1 MTVSELEHFRDLLLE
16 RENLLTGLLESL
28 TEKSE
33 DEARK
38 VRELVT
44 QIRNALLRVE
54 QHTFGTCE
62 VCRGEVELY
71 RLEAQ
76 PALQVCLSC
85 ISDHERKQLED
96 ELFVASKIHRAL
108 LPQTIRTIEGFDLSV
123 RSQAAG
129 NVGGDYFDVL
139 PTSDGL
145 VRIIIADTM
154 GKGLPAGM
162 LMSNLQGALRV
173 LAEDIQS
180 PAPLTKKLNGWLCR
194 NVPVTKF
201 ISLTCIAVEPTS
213 LPQADLV
220 YANAGHCPGVMVRG
234 DGTVSRLDTTGGV
247 LGVHEAFA
255 YEERRIQMDPDDL
268 LVLFTDGASE
278 AANEKGNMYGEDR
291 LVDFV
296 RTNRSLPCEKLVDS
310 LIHEVHSFTGSTV
323 LEDDCT
329 ILALRKRT
337 TFV

>member
-16 RENLLTGLLESL
+16 RENLLTGLLDSL

-38 VRELVT
+38 VRELVA

-54 QHTFGTCE
+54 EHSFGTCE
-62 VCRGEVELY
+62 ICRGEVELY

-108 LPQTIRTIEGFDLSV
+108 LPQTVRAIEGFDLSI

-145 VRIIIADTM
+145 VRIVIADTM

-180 PAPLTKKLNGWLCR
+180 PAPLVKKLNGWLCR

-201 ISLTCIAVEPTS
+201 VSLTCIAVGPTS
-213 LPQADLV
+213 APQAELA
-220 YANAGHCPGVMVRG
+220 YTNAGHCPAVLVRS
-234 DGTVSRLDTTGGV
+234 DGSVSRLVTTGGV

-255 YEERRIQMDPDDL
+255 YEERRIQMHPDDL

-278 AANEKGNMYGEDR
+278 ATNEKDEMFGEDR
-291 LVDFV
+291 LVDYV
-296 RTNRSLPCEKLVDS
+296 RSNRSLPCEKLVDS
-310 LIHEVHSFTGSTV
+310 LVGEVHSFAGSTV

-329 ILALRKRT
+329 ILALRRQGKY
-337 TFV
+337 V

>member
-1 MTVSELEHFRDLLLE
+1 MTVSELEHFRNLLLE
-16 RENLLTGLLESL
+16 RENLLSGWLDTLAEGS
-28 TEKSE
+28 EK
-33 DEARK
+33 EARK

-44 QIRNALLRVE
+44 QIRGALQRVE
-54 QHTFGTCE
+54 EHTFGTCE
-62 VCRGEVELY
+62 ICKGEVELY

-76 PALQVCLSC
+76 PALQVCLAC
-85 ISDHERKQLED
+85 IGDHERKQLEE

-108 LPQTIRTIEGFDLSV
+108 LPQNIRTIEGFDLSI

-129 NVGGDYFDVL
+129 NVGGDYYDVL

-145 VRIIIADTM
+145 VRIVIADTM

-180 PAPLTKKLNGWLCR
+180 PAPLIKRLNSWLCR

-213 LPQADLV
+213 AAQARLV
-220 YANAGHCPGVMVRG
+220 YANAGHCPGVIARS
-234 DGTVSRLDTTGGV
+234 DGSVSRLEATGGV

-255 YEERRIQMDPDDL
+255 YEESELQLGPDDL
-268 LVLFTDGASE
+268 LVLFTDGVSE
-278 AANEKGNMYGEDR
+278 ALNAKGEMYGEER
-291 LVDFV
+291 LIEYV
-296 RTNRSLPCEKLVDS
+296 RANRSLPCEKLVDS
-310 LIHEVHSFTGSTV
+310 LVHEVHSFAGSTV
-323 LEDDCT
+323 LEDDYT
-329 ILALRKRT
+329 VLAIRKQGRL
-337 TFV
+337 V